1 MRARVAFSLL
11 LLSVLT
17 VVSGQT
23 KHLRLFAEPQIVTV
37 DETAL
42 KHMVAGFKG
51 HVVVL
56 NFWATWCIPCREEFP
71 DLLRLRRTYR
81 EKGLELL
88 FVSID
93 NSKKSLPQ
101 VGTFLRQEKV
111 DFPTYIKHTTND
123 EAFINSINKDWSGAL
138 PATFIYDREGRLIH
152 SRIDAQSFEQLSRL
166 VVPLLG
172 E

>member
-1 MRARVAFSLL
+1 MRVQIALSLL
-11 LLSVLT
+11 LLSAVT
-17 VVSGQT
+17 AASVQT
-23 KHLRLFAEPQIVTV
+23 KSLQQFAELQIVPV

-56 NFWATWCIPCREEFP
+56 NFWATWCTPCREEFP

-111 DFPTYIKHTTND
+111 DFPTYIKHTIND
-123 EAFINSINKDWSGAL
+123 EAFINSVHKDWSGAL
-138 PATFIYDREGRLIH
+138 PATFIYDRQGRLMH

-166 VVPLLG
+166 VVPLLQ